1 MKSLPGRWTARD
13 LRWWSPMLLGG
24 LGALYFLLQRSPLGA
39 AVALLLSICAVA
51 FAQRDTS
58 SRERALPARSAALG
72 ILSGLGVAGLLGAEL
87 VQPAIAPWLAVG
99 PLCLAGALLS
109 GPLLRCFA
117 ISSIASIL
125 LCTPDT
131 DWTSRISA
139 LLAASGGLLLASRYR
154 AAQGAGAAPRTA
166 SSRERSWVKASRS
179 TASVMEDDDGRLM
192 RDASRMVRESVDRS
206 LSVLRAAMR
215 GRTVVVIWLDSR
227 DRSASV
233 RAAETSERGLTH
245 GPFDDREGI
254 LAVLHQQ
261 PAGLLLSDRSGEE
274 LELPWYTSN
283 PDRSH
288 VAGCGI
294 YEEGMLVG
302 FLVADRAA
310 TLAPFDDIDL
320 HALKAAATNLV
331 STMHTERLLV
341 DAARSRR
348 EATLLYEAAD
358 ALNSAL
364 TTDEVCT
371 IAERLI
377 KRIAPVETFVV
388 TRFDEDAARHVV
400 LRATGPDAVG
410 LVDHEFADDGS
421 LAPLALRRRH
431 ILPYSGRLE
440 NSDTPVFG
448 RDYMMPRAE
457 SILIFPLEIGHRP
470 IGTCTLA
477 SGTAEAFDVA
487 TRDRLRAVITY
498 VSAALSNALAY
509 AQMVHRATTDG
520 MTGLLNHRTFKERG
534 AEAFERARRTDRPM
548 SLIMCDIDHFKR
560 INDTYGHAVGDDV
573 IRSAAVTLRAC
584 LRRIDLG
591 ARYGGEE
598 FAILL
603 EETDHAQALATAE
616 RLRQAVGALEF
627 TADQTQ
633 FRATISLGVAS
644 IQPGTDTLLAFIE
657 AADAALYDAKRAG
670 RNRVA
675 SAARVKAAA

>member
-1 MKSLPGRWTARD
+1 
-13 LRWWSPMLLGG
+13 MLLGG
-24 LGALYFLLQRSPLGA
+24 LGALYFLFQRSPLGA
-39 AVALLLSICAVA
+39 AVALLLSIAAVT

-72 ILSGLGVAGLLGAEL
+72 LVAGLGVAGLLGAEL

-99 PLCLAGALLS
+99 PLCLAGALLQ

-117 ISSIASIL
+117 IASIAAIL

-139 LLAASGGLLLASRYR
+139 LLAATGGLFVASRYR
-154 AAQGAGAAPRTA
+154 SLQGASSAPRAA

-179 TASVMEDDDGRLM
+179 TASVMDDDDGRLM

-233 RAAETSERGLTH
+233 RAAETSEKGVTH
-245 GPFDDREGI
+245 GPFGDREGI

-274 LELPWYTSN
+274 LELPWYTTTT
-283 PDRSH
+283 DRAH
-288 VAGCGI
+288 IAGCGI

-310 TLAPFDDIDL
+310 TLAAFDDIDL

-364 TTDEVCT
+364 TTDEVCA

-377 KRIAPVETFVV
+377 KRIAPVETFVI
-388 TRFDEDAARHVV
+388 TRFDEDAERHVV

-487 TRDRLRAVITY
+487 TRDRLRALITY

-509 AQMVHRATTDG
+509 AQMVHRAT
-520 MTGLLNHRTFKERG
+520 
-534 AEAFERARRTDRPM
+534 
-548 SLIMCDIDHFKR
+548 
-560 INDTYGHAVGDDV
+560 
-573 IRSAAVTLRAC
+573 
-584 LRRIDLG
+584 
-591 ARYGGEE
+591 
-598 FAILL
+598 
-603 EETDHAQALATAE
+603 
-616 RLRQAVGALEF
+616 
-627 TADQTQ
+627 
-633 FRATISLGVAS
+633 
-644 IQPGTDTLLAFIE
+644 
-657 AADAALYDAKRAG
+657 
-670 RNRVA
+670 
-675 SAARVKAAA
+675 

>member
-1 MKSLPGRWTARD
+1 
-13 LRWWSPMLLGG
+13 MLLGG
-24 LGALYFLLQRSPLGA
+24 LGALYFLFQRSPLGA
-39 AVALLLSICAVA
+39 AVALLLSIAAVT

-72 ILSGLGVAGLLGAEL
+72 LVAGLGVAGLLGAEL

-99 PLCLAGALLS
+99 PLCLAGALLQ

-117 ISSIASIL
+117 IASIAAIL

-139 LLAASGGLLLASRYR
+139 LLAATGGLFVASRYR
-154 AAQGAGAAPRTA
+154 SLQGASSAPRAA

-179 TASVMEDDDGRLM
+179 TASVMDDDDGRLM

-233 RAAETSERGLTH
+233 RAAETSEKGVTH
-245 GPFDDREGI
+245 GPFGDREGI

-274 LELPWYTSN
+274 LELPWYTTTT
-283 PDRSH
+283 DRAH
-288 VAGCGI
+288 IAGCGI

-310 TLAPFDDIDL
+310 TLAAFDDIDL

-364 TTDEVCT
+364 TTDEVCA

-377 KRIAPVETFVV
+377 KRIAPVETFVI
-388 TRFDEDAARHVV
+388 TRFDEDAERHVV

-477 SGTAEAFDVA
+477 
-487 TRDRLRAVITY
+487 
-498 VSAALSNALAY
+498 ALSNALAY

-534 AEAFERARRTDRPM
+534 AEAFERANRTGRPM

-603 EETDHAQALATAE
+603 EETDHAQALVTAE
-616 RLRQAVGALEF
+616 RLRQAVAALEF

-644 IQPGTDTLLAFIE
+644 IQPGTETLLAFIE

-675 SAARVKAAA
+675 SAARLKAAA